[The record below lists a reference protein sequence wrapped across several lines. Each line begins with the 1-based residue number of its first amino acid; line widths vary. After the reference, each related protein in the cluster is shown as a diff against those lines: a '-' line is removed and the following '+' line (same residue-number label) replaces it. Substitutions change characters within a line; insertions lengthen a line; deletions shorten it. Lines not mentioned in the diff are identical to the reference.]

1 MYRLPTEL
9 EINGKY
15 YKIRKRGDYRLVLD
29 VFSIL
34 EDYSITQSE
43 RIISAL
49 IMFYEDF
56 NVMEDVLMAKDDLDE
71 AISKMFQFFNA
82 DRPEGKANDRKLI
95 DWEQDSAI
103 ISSAINTVA
112 GKEIREL
119 EYLHWW
125 TFIAYYMA
133 IGESTLSTVVS
144 LRDKILRGKKLEK
157 WEKEFKRDNPQYFI
171 WNHQTVEEQEANE
184 WLKSVWNKE

>member
-1 MYRLPTEL
+1 MFELPTEI
-9 EINGKY
+9 EINGIY
-15 YKIRKRGDYRLVLD
+15 YPIRKRGDYRMVLG
-29 VFSIL
+29 VFSVL

-43 RIISAL
+43 RILSAL
-49 IMFYEDF
+49 SMFYEDLDDI
-56 NVMEDVLMAKDDLDE
+56 EDLRIFGDAEE
-71 AISKMFQFFNA
+71 AVRQMFKFFNA
-82 DRPEGKANDRKLI
+82 DRPEGKANERKLI
-95 DWEQDSAI
+95 DWEQDSAMI
-103 ISSAINTVA
+103 ASAVNSVS
-112 GKEIREL
+112 GKEVREL

-125 TFIAYYMA
+125 TFVGYYMA

-171 WNHQTVEEQEANE
+171 WNHQTAEEQEANE